1 MTFRKI
7 VFSLGLATLMA
18 VGSATAATPAGPTDT
33 PITVTK
39 DIQALIKGLDLDITK
54 IDDTTIKVKFMVNGD
69 DELIVIST
77 DSAMDS
83 TLKEALNYKQVDA
96 SGLKPY
102 KVYICLLYTSP
113 SPRDQ
118 RGSRMPSSA

>member
-39 DIQALIKGLDLDITK
+39 DIQALIKG
-54 IDDTTIKVKFMVNGD
+54 
-69 DELIVIST
+69 
-77 DSAMDS
+77 
-83 TLKEALNYKQVDA
+83 
-96 SGLKPY
+96 
-102 KVYICLLYTSP
+102 
-113 SPRDQ
+113 
-118 RGSRMPSSA
+118 

>member
-33 PITVTK
+33 PIAVTK

-83 TLKEALNYKQVDA
+83 ALKEALNYKQVDA

-102 KVYICLLYTSP
+102 KVYIVPVRFEDEES
-113 SPRDQ
+113 
-118 RGSRMPSSA
+118 